1 MNISELEELRV
12 KAHKAIVFNF
22 VCILVFLVGF
32 GCFGLLVRFGT
43 PNYSNYFFGYFVVG
57 AIGLAWRLYLSDKV
71 YQEFRFSF
79 KSSVIA
85 SVIAKLLPN
94 SKYEPKEGISK
105 EIFGQSGL
113 FNQGYTHYFCED
125 RISTTEFGNLK
136 LSELNVY
143 YETTTTDSQGHS
155 STSRTT
161 IFKGIFGVATFP
173 FLFEGRTFV
182 IPRSIFFDWV
192 KGEEVKLESPRFME
206 IWKVKSDSQIG
217 ARLALGTDIMN
228 NMLYLKDSL
237 PKDNIHLSF
246 VDQSMYFAIS
256 KSKFLEP
263 DWKKPLIE
271 QDVIKEFE
279 LEIQTITNIISSFKL
294 HQNKVPNTTNLDNNK
309 Q

>member
-1 MNISELEELRV
+1 MNVTELENLRI
-12 KAHKAIVFNF
+12 KAHKSIMFNF
-22 VCILVFLVGF
+22 LYLFGFLIGF

-43 PNYSNYFFGYFVVG
+43 PNSSNYFFGYFVIG
-57 AIGLAWRLYLSDKV
+57 AIGLFWRLVSSDKS
-71 YQEFRFSF
+71 YNEFRSNF

-85 SVIAKLLPN
+85 SVISKTLPK
-94 SKYEPKEGISK
+94 SSYQPKEMIGK
-105 EIFGQSGL
+105 EVFAQSGL
-113 FNQGYTHYFCED
+113 FSQSYNNYLGED

-136 LSELNVY
+136 LSELDVY
-143 YETTTTDSQGHS
+143 YETTTTDSQGNS

-182 IPRSIFFDWV
+182 IPRSNFWDST

-206 IWKVKSDSQIG
+206 IWKVKSDSQLG

-246 VDQSMYFAIS
+246 IDQSMYFAIS

-279 LEIQTITNIISSFKL
+279 LEIQTITNVISSFKL
-294 HQNKVPNTTNLDNNK
+294 HQNKSSKVQILDNNV